1 MRETDRPFPPF
12 AHSSRF
18 KTLAALA
25 DQMDRS
31 ARSVK
36 QNIVEG
42 WKRNSTKEYYEFLGF
57 SLGANAELEEDCN
70 DIIKGVYAEMGLKGM
85 EKGGWK
91 GRKGRK
97 GNPFHPFAPF
107 PPFYARRSRA
117 SNPYPFLRLP
127 PLVRLKLRCK
137 ELNMLLQKLQSSLAD
152 KMSSEHRTPLVD
164 RQNAA
169 LKRERENDAWI
180 EREREKWEK
189 GGNRSGI
196 LRDMTKIAINGFGRI
211 GRGFVRALEERGWGK
226 GKWGDGRRG
235 LEVVAINDLAPVEN
249 LAYLLKYDT
258 VYGRFAGTAS
268 AEAGALIIDGKK
280 VPVLAEKDPASL
292 PWRDMGIDIVIESTG
307 FFTSGEKAKA
317 HLDAGAKR
325 VVISALKKKARAWK
339 R

>member
-85 EKGGWK
+85 EKGDGKEEK
-91 GRKGRK
+91 GERGTPSTPSPHFPLFTLDEVERFFLSF
-97 GNPFHPFAPF
+97 PF
-107 PPFYARRSRA
+107 
-117 SNPYPFLRLP
+117 P

-211 GRGFVRALEERGWGK
+211 GRGFVRACLSGARSQGSH
-226 GKWGDGRRG
+226 GREG
-235 LEVVAINDLAPVEN
+235 FEIVAINDLAPADN

-258 VYGRFAGTAS
+258 VYGRAPFSVETG
-268 AEAGALIIDGKK
+268 AGALIIDGKK

-325 VVISALKKKARAWK
+325 VVISALKTKARAWK

>member
-1 MRETDRPFPPF
+1 MTLSSHSDPYGYKKLLVYKKAEELQSECARLTAHFPPF

-85 EKGGWK
+85 EKGDGKEEK
-91 GRKGRK
+91 GERGT
-97 GNPFHPFAPF
+97 PSTPSPHF
-107 PPFYARRSRA
+107 PLFTLDEVERLPFYPLNS
-117 SNPYPFLRLP
+117 RLP

-189 GGNRSGI
+189 GG
-196 LRDMTKIAINGFGRI
+196 K
-211 GRGFVRALEERGWGK
+211 
-226 GKWGDGRRG
+226 
-235 LEVVAINDLAPVEN
+235 
-249 LAYLLKYDT
+249 
-258 VYGRFAGTAS
+258 
-268 AEAGALIIDGKK
+268 
-280 VPVLAEKDPASL
+280 
-292 PWRDMGIDIVIESTG
+292 
-307 FFTSGEKAKA
+307 
-317 HLDAGAKR
+317 
-325 VVISALKKKARAWK
+325 
-339 R
+339 